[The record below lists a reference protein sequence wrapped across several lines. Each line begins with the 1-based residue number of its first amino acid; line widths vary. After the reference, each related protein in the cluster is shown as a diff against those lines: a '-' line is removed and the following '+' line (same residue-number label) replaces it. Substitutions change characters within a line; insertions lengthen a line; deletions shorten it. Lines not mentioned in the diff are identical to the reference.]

1 MKYKIKEH
9 LFYMYGFRYMGE
21 ISLIRVIVNGNKCDL
36 ECESSSGSNTKE
48 VLEMFLPVLGI

>member
-1 MKYKIKEH
+1 
-9 LFYMYGFRYMGE
+9 MYGFKYMGE
-21 ISLIRVIVNGNKCDL
+21 MSLIRVIINGNKCDL